1 VRVHVYRNLRHQ
13 DQLAWSVVANE
24 GPTRGRVLEVV
35 SAVPV
40 KDATFVVR
48 EGGRQR
54 VLREQSK
61 NVHAFIR
68 GQMVRSAP
76 LGCEP
81 KLASPGAMLLRRRSA
96 IRVSYDPYL
105 HGHFFVVE
113 TGEPI
118 ASAPLVAATADGVFA
133 VADAS

>member
-1 VRVHVYRNLRHQ
+1 MRVHVYRNLRHQ

-35 SAVPV
+35 SAVLV

-76 LGCEP
+76 LGCES
-81 KLASPGAMLLRRRSA
+81 KLASPGAMLPRRKGLV
-96 IRVSYDPYL
+96 RVSYDPYL
-105 HGHFFVVE
+105 YEHFYVVGS
-113 TGEPI
+113 GEPI
-118 ASAPLVAATADGVFA
+118 ASASLVAATADGVF
-133 VADAS
+133 VVGKN